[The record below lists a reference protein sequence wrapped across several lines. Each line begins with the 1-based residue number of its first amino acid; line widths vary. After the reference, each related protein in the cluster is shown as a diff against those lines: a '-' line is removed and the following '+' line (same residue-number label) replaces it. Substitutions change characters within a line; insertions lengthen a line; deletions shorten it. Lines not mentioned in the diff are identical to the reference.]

1 MIIVYRCL
9 NSQILEKKIMTVN
22 IICELISNKGKIR
35 SFNERF
41 EKYLIKEKN
50 ILSIFLGES
59 VHDEVLKR
67 TKIIFHHL
75 ANLDQIPDNI
85 IKQLIDN
92 KKSILIQKII
102 SDIVSVLPIEKRNK
116 IFNECSKGMDL
127 SINDNIEFIKTLTD
141 NSLNYLYLNQ
151 EEKKIIKESEPNL
164 YGIDTL
170 YNYIIKFNDR
180 NPQKNN
186 ISIAI
191 DALVHILSN
200 PFTVKDSLIL
210 IKYLII

>member
-1 MIIVYRCL
+1 MA
-9 NSQILEKKIMTVN
+9 VN
-22 IICELISNKGKIR
+22 IICDLISYKGKIW

-92 KKSILIQKII
+92 KKSILIQK
-102 SDIVSVLPIEKRNK
+102 L
-116 IFNECSKGMDL
+116 F
-127 SINDNIEFIKTLTD
+127 
-141 NSLNYLYLNQ
+141 
-151 EEKKIIKESEPNL
+151 
-164 YGIDTL
+164 
-170 YNYIIKFNDR
+170 
-180 NPQKNN
+180 
-186 ISIAI
+186 
-191 DALVHILSN
+191 
-200 PFTVKDSLIL
+200 LIL
-210 IKYLII
+210 